1 MLPNP
6 FGITTAS
13 VATVDPRGLNR
24 VYAAGGIKWNFS
36 GTALLTANILLPVN
50 DQGLRDHLTP
60 VIGLDWGF

>member
-1 MLPNP
+1 
-6 FGITTAS
+6 